1 MDFLGISAIWINYIV
16 IIIIIIIIIIM
27 ILQYYVRM
35 QTTLTT
41 CDAQRSLCGLK
52 GTSLL

>member
-1 MDFLGISAIWINYIV
+1 MLLMWNACGLFRNKRYMNKYIV

-35 QTTLTT
+35 QTVNHVWR
-41 CDAQRSLCGLK
+41 AA
-52 GTSLL
+52 

>member
-35 QTTLTT
+35 QTVNHVWRT
-41 CDAQRSLCGLK
+41 A
-52 GTSLL
+52 

>member
-16 IIIIIIIIIIM
+16 IIIIIIIIIIIM

-35 QTTLTT
+35 QTVNHVWRT
-41 CDAQRSLCGLK
+41 A
-52 GTSLL
+52 